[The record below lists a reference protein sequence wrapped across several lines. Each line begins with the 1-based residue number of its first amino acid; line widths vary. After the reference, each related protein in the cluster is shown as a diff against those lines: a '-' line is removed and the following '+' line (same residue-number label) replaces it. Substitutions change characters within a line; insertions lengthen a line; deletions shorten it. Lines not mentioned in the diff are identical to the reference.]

1 MLVLFILC
9 FLGGY
14 MSKVEIINRALL
26 KLGEPPVSSLNDA
39 AFGKSYELI
48 YEDVKNLLLSSYP
61 WRFAVATKRLA
72 RREEKYG
79 DKFMYQLPND
89 CLLLLQVF
97 GAGIKDLTE
106 PRPYALQGYELA
118 DNCIIT
124 LLDKGIEVEYVRV
137 IDDDVPFP
145 PLFREAVAAKVAAE
159 LAMRIK
165 HSLNLKQALD
175 NEFLTLIQQAELN
188 NEIAKDA
195 ELVPDNSWVLV
206 RQVWGC

>member
-1 MLVLFILC
+1 
-9 FLGGY
+9 

-124 LLDKGIEVEYVRV
+124 LLDKGIDVEYVRV